1 MVATISHSLLLDLRA
16 NDPSLSDKILLL
28 ILTSRAFGAI
38 YDACLGLLLWQPI
51 GASKLK
57 SFELKVSFISK
68 LKFASL
74 KPLISIPRLIV
85 IVVKKT
91 FANYPFHL
99 WGDYCIES
107 MARPIGF
114 RSSIVEAKTM
124 EPYIRS
130 S

>member
-74 KPLISIPRLIV
+74 EPLISIPRLIV

-91 FANYPFHL
+91 FANLFHSTYGVIIAL
-99 WGDYCIES
+99 KAWQGPLVLDE
-107 MARPIGF
+107 
-114 RSSIVEAKTM
+114 TL
-124 EPYIRS
+124 
-130 S
+130 